1 MHAPAGRRRRLLL
14 SGCDSEAVP
23 STKQIPGPP
32 SGVGPDNEFWN
43 LKNWSTFITLTH
55 ATPGIKALATVKA
68 PTICTYINGVSRAQS
83 YVILGA
89 SLFLT
94 SSAPH
99 PRHCRMGGL
108 HGNNQPSSLVQQSP
122 IFHLPPELLYEIF
135 SVLAS
140 RGPLQLRHALF
151 VCKHWH
157 NVIISYQ
164 KLWCTVILDWCF
176 VDCFKLCSRSAQI
189 TRAVAYIRACLNRS
203 APLPLD
209 VTLNAHFE
217 DMDGVRYCL
226 ILDPLFNSGEPRHI
240 QRCRSLSWCIEETFS
255 GMYVVSTLLPPSLER
270 LEYLFL
276 KDFSF
281 ESDPRIRLP
290 QCPRLKEVHLVN
302 HLDRASPNYFLDR
315 DHTSRVEKLTYTC
328 VTGWIDHD
336 IPYIQVFHGIHT
348 LVLEDATP
356 LSSYAYTLLEE
367 VENTSIAY
375 LHSLE
380 TLKLIGLIPLDIIR
394 RLHAPILRRVEIAT
408 GDSPLQSHSLGKVP
422 LVLLQSVT
430 EMVISIRLSD
440 PSTPPDPQHLRR
452 VICGA
457 PSLNRL
463 TGTFGI
469 GELLAG
475 EGWFR
480 ERDIVYH
487 CL

>member
-1 MHAPAGRRRRLLL
+1 M
-14 SGCDSEAVP
+14 
-23 STKQIPGPP
+23 
-32 SGVGPDNEFWN
+32 
-43 LKNWSTFITLTH
+43 
-55 ATPGIKALATVKA
+55 
-68 PTICTYINGVSRAQS
+68 
-83 YVILGA
+83 
-89 SLFLT
+89 LFLELVCLLPVWR
-94 SSAPH
+94 SI
-99 PRHCRMGGL
+99 PRHCRTGSL
-108 HGNNQPSSLVQQSP
+108 HGNSQPSSLLQQSP
-122 IFHLPPELLYEIF
+122 IFLLPPELLCEIF
-135 SVLAS
+135 SILAS
-140 RGPLQLRHALF
+140 RGPLQLRHGLF

-157 NVIISYQ
+157 NVIVNDQ
-164 KLWCTVILDWCF
+164 KLWCTITLDRYF
-176 VDCFKLCSRSAQI
+176 VDRYKLWSLRAQI
-189 TRAVAYIRACLNRS
+189 NRAGAYIRACLNRS

-217 DMDGVRYCL
+217 DMDGVRYCS
-226 ILDPLFNSGEPRHI
+226 IIDPLFNSGEPRHI
-240 QRCRSLSWCIEETFS
+240 QRCRSLSWYIEDTFS

-315 DHTSRVEKLTYTC
+315 DQTSRVEKLTYTC
-328 VTGWIDHD
+328 DTGWIDHD
-336 IPYIQVFHGIHT
+336 IPYIQVFHGIRA
-348 LVLEDATP
+348 LVLEDAAP
-356 LSSYAYTLLEE
+356 LSSYTYTHLED

-394 RLHAPILRRVEIAT
+394 RLHAPILRRVEFAT
-408 GDSPLQSHSLGKVP
+408 GDFALQSHSLNTIP

-430 EMVISIRLSD
+430 EMAISFCLSD
-440 PSTPPDPQHLRR
+440 SSTPPDPQHLQR

-457 PSLNRL
+457 PSLTRL

-480 ERDIVYH
+480 ECNIVYH